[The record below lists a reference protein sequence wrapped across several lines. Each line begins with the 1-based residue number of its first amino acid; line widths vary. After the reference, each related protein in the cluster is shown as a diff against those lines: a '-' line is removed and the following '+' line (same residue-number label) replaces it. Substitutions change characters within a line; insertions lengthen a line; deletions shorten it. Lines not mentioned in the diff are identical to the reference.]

1 MERGKANGT
10 SGLAVTENSTY
21 NIRPPFKD
29 KFRAAEAKAVIER
42 ILPDI
47 VLKHSSPQ
55 AADGAD
61 PKHILSQALSQAVT
75 QALQDLKKDE
85 RYKFVVQVTVGEN
98 NGQGMRVAS
107 RCYWD
112 EDTDDV
118 AFVSF

>member
-1 MERGKANGT
+1 VLKLLIYKMERGKANGT

-55 AADGAD
+55 
-61 PKHILSQALSQAVT
+61 T
-75 QALQDLKKDE
+75 
-85 RYKFVVQVTVGEN
+85 
-98 NGQGMRVAS
+98 
-107 RCYWD
+107 
-112 EDTDDV
+112 
-118 AFVSF
+118 